1 MIENTKQAVGL
12 FLEAWAPELEKSVEM
27 FTGTTVTIA
36 PGETAKLEDVVAPA
50 DPVLWLQQRLEGEKT
65 GTVWIGTPEGT
76 CIAMAGAVADDP
88 GGRESLFKEL
98 LLQSF
103 AGAAHLLS
111 SGRDHKIVCGDSVEN
126 AAPPQAVGLHTVW
139 LVGPGQE
146 RRPLLMG
153 LDSDLLDLVSADEE
167 PARAELEPKQRGTG
181 TVIDQLLDLE
191 LPVAV
196 VLGRTKLP
204 IRDLIKLT
212 AGSLVEL
219 DRRGGDSVDIV
230 VHNVVVAK
238 GEVVSIGGNYGVRI
252 QEVISRSER
261 IALQK
266 SVVPPALRGP
276 MRPVIH

>member
-12 FLEAWAPELEKSVEM
+12 FLEAWTPELEKSVEM
-27 FTGTTVTIA
+27 FTGTTVTIE
-36 PGETAKLEDVVAPA
+36 PGETAKADNLLAPGDA
-50 DPVLWLQQRLEGEKT
+50 VLWLQQKFEGKT
-65 GTVWIGTPEGT
+65 AGNVWIGTPEST

-98 LLQSF
+98 LLQSL

-111 SGRDHKIVCGDSVEN
+111 SGLDHKIVCGNSGEN
-126 AAPPQAVGLHTVW
+126 GPPSDLARLQKVW
-139 LVGPGQE
+139 LVGSNQE
-146 RRPLLMG
+146 RQPLLLG
-153 LDSDLLDLVSADEE
+153 LDSDLLDLVTAEEE
-167 PARAELEPKQRGTG
+167 PAPEVEPKPRVTS

-266 SVVPPALRGP
+266 SAVPPALRGP
-276 MRPVIH
+276 IRPVIH